1 MTYEEALQY
10 IHDTVKYG
18 SKLGL
23 QNITE
28 LLRRLG
34 NPHHEFPAVHIAGTN
49 GKGSVTA
56 MTASILHK
64 AGLRTGMFISPY
76 LESFTERIQ
85 VNFQQIPGEHLAR
98 LTKRVKEEVRG
109 MVRDGFNH
117 PTEFEI
123 VTTLGF
129 LWFAEQKVDVAVVE
143 VGLGGRLDSTNVIQ
157 PLVSIITSISY
168 DHTRVLGSTLSE
180 IAYEKGG
187 IIKVGVPVVSY
198 PQAEEAERVLSE
210 LAQERGSSYYPVSPG
225 QIMERSSSFSEQ
237 RFDFTWKEEVLED
250 LSISLPGKHQL
261 LNAACA
267 LSGAMIMRES
277 GYEISDEAIYAGLKE
292 ARWPGRLEMIKDQ
305 PAVLLDGAHNPSGA
319 QALADA
325 VRHYFPD
332 KRVHLILGVLGDK
345 DVETVTRILCSIADR
360 ITLTEP
366 DSHRAAPA
374 DELAAIAGKYHTDI
388 DVCSDL
394 ARAIDKA
401 MDSIQAGRG
410 DMSDNSDKWM
420 LVISGSLYLVGE
432 ARTILRS
439 R

>member
-123 VTTLGF
+123 VTTRGF
-129 LWFAEQKVDVAVVE
+129 LGSEQRWMS
-143 VGLGGRLDSTNVIQ
+143 LQRSGRQADSTNVIQ
-157 PLVSIITSISY
+157 PWFPSLLPSAKIIPVGQ
-168 DHTRVLGSTLSE
+168 HPSE
-180 IAYEKGG
+180 IA
-187 IIKVGVPVVSY
+187 
-198 PQAEEAERVLSE
+198 
-210 LAQERGSSYYPVSPG
+210 
-225 QIMERSSSFSEQ
+225 
-237 RFDFTWKEEVLED
+237 
-250 LSISLPGKHQL
+250 
-261 LNAACA
+261 
-267 LSGAMIMRES
+267 
-277 GYEISDEAIYAGLKE
+277 
-292 ARWPGRLEMIKDQ
+292 
-305 PAVLLDGAHNPSGA
+305 
-319 QALADA
+319 
-325 VRHYFPD
+325 
-332 KRVHLILGVLGDK
+332 
-345 DVETVTRILCSIADR
+345 
-360 ITLTEP
+360 
-366 DSHRAAPA
+366 
-374 DELAAIAGKYHTDI
+374 
-388 DVCSDL
+388 
-394 ARAIDKA
+394 
-401 MDSIQAGRG
+401 
-410 DMSDNSDKWM
+410 
-420 LVISGSLYLVGE
+420 
-432 ARTILRS
+432 
-439 R
+439 